1 MQKACSFP
9 LVVLLVTI
17 LAVSTTRLAQS
28 AGPLQVAAAVCRD
41 VVNREPVDA
50 GTNFPVSVGK
60 LSCFTKV
67 IGVEGSSKITHVWY
81 LGDQE
86 RFRVDLAANGF
97 TWRTFSTKAVRPGDA
112 GSWRVDVVDPA
123 GAVLKSVPFEV
134 TPSRVTNRF
143 TVATVPSA
151 GVAPSLPSGCHPWQ
165 PSLSR
170 PAGWLV

>member
-1 MQKACSFP
+1 MQEACSFP

-17 LAVSTTRLAQS
+17 LAVSTTGLAQA

-50 GTNFPVSVGK
+50 GTKFPLSVGK

-86 RFRVDLAANGF
+86 RFRVDLAANLP
-97 TWRTFSTKAVRPGDA
+97 TWRTFSTKTIR
-112 GSWRVDVVDPA
+112 
-123 GAVLKSVPFEV
+123 
-134 TPSRVTNRF
+134 SRH
-143 TVATVPSA
+143 
-151 GVAPSLPSGCHPWQ
+151 GESG
-165 PSLSR
+165 R
-170 PAGWLV
+170 